1 MVIRNLMYSWT
12 LCFQNFRILAERVN
26 NHVMGEAD
34 STPERRQSISPNI
47 DSRPGSGRFSR
58 PSSRPSSPSRSASRE
73 EATFVRRLSSTL
85 DTGDKAAMPPPQS
98 PISTL
103 WVLNSFCEDWLF
115 MFHSYFTDP
124 DEEVRLETLWRL
136 MNVIWFSSRFLNL
149 VRFSKIL
156 SLVLSCCLNASS

>member
-103 WVLNSFCEDWLF
+103 WVLNGEFMWELPFHVSSLLF
-115 MFHSYFTDP
+115 YRPRRRSKTRNSLTS
-124 DEEVRLETLWRL
+124 DECD
-136 MNVIWFSSRFLNL
+136 L
-149 VRFSKIL
+149 VQLKVPKFGKIF
-156 SLVLSCCLNASS
+156 